1 MTKPRHGIW
10 IDDPVRDVLKGEF
23 WDKMVDHGLSTGAIM
38 LEGLGDGFNPSYGVE
53 TLQKIKSLALP
64 RDIEIV
70 LTTWPEP
77 NQKYMKDFEDKIE
90 PLLSAVGA
98 AGLEFDLEGN
108 WLPIKVSGYANLDKA
123 GDAFVEMFQRVSAR
137 LDVRTECT
145 TYPFHTENAKT
156 ADVAPHCDRL
166 LPQAYSV
173 SERSGKDVAWD
184 SAYGPGKMQKLTL
197 DRAKQ
202 VRGVGTTAGPLI
214 SCGLA
219 AYEQRFAGHTPEE
232 AMDVAYKAACVY
244 EPVEVRWWSSKHVFG
259 IMANPYAGKFI
270 KGLK

>member
-1 MTKPRHGIW
+1 MTTPRHGIW
-10 IDDPVRDVLKGEF
+10 IDDPVRDVLKDEF
-23 WDKMVDHGLSTGAIM
+23 WDKMVAHRLSTGAIM

-53 TLQKIKSLALP
+53 TLQKIKALALP
-64 RDIEIV
+64 RDIEII

-77 NQKYMKDFEDKIE
+77 SQKYMKDFEGKIE
-90 PLLSAVGA
+90 PLLFAAGA

-108 WLPIKVSGYANLDKA
+108 WLPGKVLGYPSLDKA
-123 GDAFVEMFQRVSAR
+123 GDAFVAMFQRVSAR

-145 TYPFHTENAKT
+145 TYPFHTENTKT

-173 SERSGKDVAWD
+173 SERAGKPVAWD
-184 SAYGPGKMQKLTL
+184 SGYGPGKMQVLTM
-197 DRAKQ
+197 DRAKT
-202 VRGVGTTAGPLI
+202 VRGVGTTSGPLL

-219 AYEQRFAGHTPEE
+219 AYEQRFAGHAPDE
-232 AMDVAYKAACVY
+232 AMRVAYDAACAY

-259 IMANPYAGKFI
+259 IMANPYASRF
-270 KGLK
+270 LKSL